1 MLLVLSAQNVDR
13 EEFSLP
19 RGMRAVLAAIV
30 FAVAVTFMLTM
41 FLTWIRNTDKIIV
54 GVQGRYFTPVVTA
67 ALVASHGSLVHLQ
80 RDVSRGLTVL
90 TVLLLART
98 VLAIVE
104 YTMFNV

>member
-1 MLLVLSAQNVDR
+1 MLLVLSAQNVDG
-13 EEFSLP
+13 EEFALP
-19 RGMRAVLAAIV
+19 RGMRAVLVAIV
-30 FAVAVTFMLTM
+30 FAVALTFMLTM

-54 GVQGRYFTPVVTA
+54 GVQGRYFTPVITA
-67 ALVASHGSLVHLQ
+67 ALVASHGSLVHLR
-80 RDVSRGLTVL
+80 RDVSRPLTVL